1 MDIIGEKL
9 FKEKSNMFTNQQ
21 YTCLVK
27 KYIDTVFRVALN
39 YTKSVHDAED
49 ITQNVFLAL
58 LRQTKPFES
67 DEHIRAWLIRV
78 AVNECKKW
86 HRSPW
91 RKHISFEDYAASL
104 PDTTDAQRE
113 VLDAVMALPRK
124 YRLPI
129 YLYYYEQYSTPE
141 IAQLLRIPKGT
152 VCTHLRRGREMLKLS
167 LQEDEND
174 E

>member
-1 MDIIGEKL
+1 MI
-9 FKEKSNMFTNQQ
+9 TNEQ

-49 ITQNVFLAL
+49 VTQNVFLAL

-67 DEHIRAWLIRV
+67 EEHIRAWLIRV

-91 RKHISFEDYAASL
+91 RKHVSFEEYAAAL
-104 PDTTDAQRE
+104 PDTTDRDME
-113 VLDAVMALPRK
+113 VLHAVMALPRK
-124 YRLPI
+124 YRMPI
-129 YLYYYEQYSTPE
+129 YLYYFEEYSTQE
-141 IAQLLRIPKGT
+141 IAGLLRIPKGT
-152 VCTHLRRGREMLKLS
+152 VCTYLSRGRELLKLS
-167 LQEDEND
+167 LEEDEDD

>member
-1 MDIIGEKL
+1 
-9 FKEKSNMFTNQQ
+9 MFTNEQ

-39 YTKSVHDAED
+39 YTKSAPDAED

-58 LRQTKPFES
+58 LREKKPFA
-67 DEHIRAWLIRV
+67 DDTHIRAWLIRV

-91 RKHISFEDYAASL
+91 RKHIPFDEYVLSL
-104 PDTTDAQRE
+104 PDVPEKDRA

-129 YLYYYEQYSTPE
+129 YLYYYEEYSTPE
-141 IAQLLRIPKGT
+141 IADILRIPKGT
-152 VCTHLRRGREMLKLS
+152 VCTYLSRGREILKLA
-167 LQEDEND
+167 LQEDED

>member
-1 MDIIGEKL
+1 MI
-9 FKEKSNMFTNQQ
+9 TNQQ
-21 YTCLVK
+21 YTCLVE
-27 KYIDTVFRVALN
+27 KYIDTVFRIAMN

-58 LRQTKPFES
+58 WRQKKPFES
-67 DEHIRAWLIRV
+67 DAHIRHWLIRV

-91 RKHISFEDYAASL
+91 RHHISFEEYAATQ
-104 PDTTDAQRE
+104 PEATTEDRDI
-113 VLDAVMALPRK
+113 LRAVMALPRK

-129 YLYYYEQYSTPE
+129 YLYYFEEYSTRE
-141 IAQLLRIPKGT
+141 IADILKIPKGT
-152 VCTHLRRGREMLKLS
+152 VCTNLSRGRELLKLE
-167 LQEDEND
+167 LQEDEEN